1 MHPRGD
7 NRKHEACVFV
17 LFEIINVLL
26 LFQVYGAAVMFY
38 EEFDQD
44 KLTETQKQLLG
55 LIDENPSDFKIVQK
69 KSVHH
74 NKCICLLSRWPFF
87 DTFRKFLLYIYR
99 IAICGPHPVPIE
111 R

>member
-1 MHPRGD
+1 
-7 NRKHEACVFV
+7 
-17 LFEIINVLL
+17 
-26 LFQVYGAAVMFY
+26 MFY
-38 EEFDQD
+38 EEFKQENLDENQ
-44 KLTETQKQLLG
+44 KLLLG
-55 LIDENPSDFKIVQK
+55 LSKENDD
-69 KSVHH
+69 KSAKAKTVHH

>member
-1 MHPRGD
+1 
-7 NRKHEACVFV
+7 
-17 LFEIINVLL
+17 
-26 LFQVYGAAVMFY
+26 MFY
-38 EEFDQD
+38 EEYDQD
-44 KLTETQKQLLG
+44 RLTDTQKQLLG
-55 LIDENPSDFKIVQK
+55 LIDENPSDYKVVQK

>member
-1 MHPRGD
+1 
-7 NRKHEACVFV
+7 
-17 LFEIINVLL
+17 
-26 LFQVYGAAVMFY
+26 MFY
-38 EEFDQD
+38 EEFEQS
-44 KLTETQKQLLG
+44 KLTANQKHLLG
-55 LIDENPSDFKIVQK
+55 VSDEQNSDSKC

-111 R
+111 RLVPFVK